1 MCYKWS
7 KGINKRCQKDI
18 EMVQNPA
25 IKALL
30 AWAEKLS
37 QSTLLSNWSR
47 RKHHAK
53 SISRCGVLPPA
64 LWAPVKYFYMAVR
77 IFFTVNVFSYFG
89 NQLLN
94 TCRVRLNDDW
104 GFNWVELSWRFR
116 IPDWGLRFELRIVLT
131 WGLSTHDWWLNET
144 MKQWKSR
151 QSKVLQT
158 FIKVHKNGVH
168 SMFWKANVCLKLV
181 ESVCG
186 VSRFCAVWI

>member
-7 KGINKRCQKDI
+7 KGLKKRCQKDI

-47 RKHHAK
+47 RGHPAK

-77 IFFTVNVFSYFG
+77 IFFTVYFVSYFG

-104 GFNWVELSWRFR
+104 GFNWVGLSWRFR
-116 IPDWGLRFELRIVLT
+116 IPDWGLWFELRIVLT
-131 WGLSTHDWWLNET
+131 WGLSTHDWWLRLGKLRTEVWVAWTCRAAFKTIQKYFRILKMLIIWLISFNILCLT
-144 MKQWKSR
+144 QWC
-151 QSKVLQT
+151 
-158 FIKVHKNGVH
+158 F
-168 SMFWKANVCLKLV
+168 M
-181 ESVCG
+181 
-186 VSRFCAVWI
+186 